1 MILNDDDDVDVD
13 CGSNNQILVRCEI
26 ESGHIQINPRV
37 REGKDWIAAI
47 SKTPECAL
55 GTKWP
60 QEVKLFTRHAR
71 SKKRIANLC

>member
-26 ESGHIQINPRV
+26 ESGHIQINPTV

-47 SKTPECAL
+47 SKTC
-55 GTKWP
+55 
-60 QEVKLFTRHAR
+60 
-71 SKKRIANLC
+71 